1 MNELDPNPY
10 NPLIHWFSDSTEQ
23 SVEDSAKHGCAS
35 IFIGFFI
42 GGLVCLLLCLCS
54 CSTTKYVEVPSTH
67 KDVEYVDKWSTDT
80 LIQTNTIVVS
90 EKGDTIRETLYRD
103 RIKVRVDSVLIERVD
118 SIVEPYEVEKVVVTN
133 SLTIWQKIQIWA
145 LWCILAVGLTILLWG
160 ARTPLWSYLKSCFKK
175 ALS

>member
-1 MNELDPNPY
+1 MDYDPNPY

-23 SVEDSAKHGCAS
+23 SAEDSAKKGCAS
-35 IFIGFFI
+35 ILIGFFI
-42 GGLVCLLLCLCS
+42 GAIVCLLLCLCS
-54 CSTTKYVEVPSTH
+54 CSTTRYVEVPSTH

-118 SIVEPYEVEKVVVTN
+118 SIVEPYAVETIKEVN
-133 SLTIWQKIQIWA
+133 YLTPFQKCEIAA
-145 LWCILAVGLTILLWG
+145 LWCIVGVGLIWLAWKM
-160 ARTPLWSYLKSCFKK
+160 RK
-175 ALS
+175 